1 MGMVKHPPKI
11 SETTGRMT
19 MKRFTDVKYHGEAR
33 KQNSKS
39 QIACFLEMQPLGM
52 VTLQNLA

>member
-1 MGMVKHPPKI
+1 MVPPPPKI